1 MLSFGKSLRYS
12 LLVYCYAALL
22 LAMGQFIY
30 FYLIDPGKELF
41 QVGTFSE
48 QMNQIIAVLQE
59 QYPTENITE
68 AFNEIYNMSPI
79 EITLQMLW
87 TNFLIGFILTVPT
100 AIFTMNRP
108 DKNRINKE

>member
-1 MLSFGKSLRYS
+1 MLSFGKALRYT

-41 QVGTFSE
+41 QVGTFGE
-48 QMNQIIAVLQE
+48 QMSQIIAVLQE

-87 TNFLIGFILTVPT
+87 TNFLIGFILTLPT
-100 AIFTMNRP
+100 AVFTMNRP
-108 DKNRINKE
+108 NRNRINEE